1 MSVRRR
7 RRRRRFS
14 VDERH
19 EIMRGV
25 YLSTQYGGS
34 VRFALGFV
42 AGILL
47 RETHLLRNGRRPPK
61 SVLVPVRGY
70 KGNSSADR
78 VRETEGP
85 DAGPLVF
92 VRRLE
97 AGDYAKGFMELLA
110 VLTTV
115 GDVAE
120 GDFIRRVRDV
130 ASGPEY
136 VYVVEENGRIIATGT
151 LVVERKFA
159 RSCGV
164 VGHIEDI
171 AVLTPAQGR
180 GLGKVIIH
188 ALMRVAER
196 MGCYKVIL
204 DCAEKNVAFYEKCG
218 LTQKEIQMVKYFID

>member
-1 MSVRRR
+1 M
-7 RRRRRFS
+7 
-14 VDERH
+14 
-19 EIMRGV
+19 

-47 RETHLLRNGRRPPK
+47 SETHLLRKGRRPPR
-61 SVLVPVRGY
+61 SLLVPVRGY
-70 KGNSSADR
+70 KGRTSAER

-85 DAGPLVF
+85 DAGPQVF

-97 AGDYAKGFMELLA
+97 SGDHAKGFLKLLA

-115 GDVAE
+115 GDVTAV
-120 GDFIRRVRDV
+120 DFVNRVRDIK
-130 ASGPEY
+130 SGPEY
-136 VYVVEENGRIIATGT
+136 VYVVEEAGTIIATGT

-159 RSCGV
+159 RTCGV

-171 AVLTPAQGR
+171 AVLESAQGR

-188 ALMRVAER
+188 ALSRVAER

-218 LTQKEIQMVKYFID
+218 LVQKEIQMVKYFID